1 MLDLSHESMVPRI
14 ANSCLFHRP
23 QPSGS
28 FALTI
33 GEQSGY
39 NEGLKLSHVL
49 PITSSPGFETQPRM
63 NITTV
68 ALHSFTTA
76 RWPVSLL
83 VCACARSVIRGWL
96 VVVLAFLALSSTHA
110 ERPPAPPVTTEP
122 KVLLKEHCYACHAEG
137 NAEGKFSIDDLLV
150 QPDGESTRTA
160 WWRVLKNLRAEMMP
174 PHSEPK
180 LSEAARRQLI
190 QWLEIEALHL
200 DPQRPDPGQVTLR
213 RLNRSEYRNT
223 IRDLMGIEFES
234 EVEFPPDDT
243 GHGFDTVGDAMSV
256 SPLLMEKYLQ
266 AAEQIVFQ
274 AVPLKHRIPAQ
285 NIVSGRTFVSAEG
298 KQLDRLISFYDAV
311 DVQAEFNVEHA
322 AEYELE
328 FVTTI
333 HGGFDFDPGRCKTIL
348 QLDDAELISS
358 EHAWGD
364 RGQQVERFTRPLSAG
379 THRIRW
385 TLQPLVDKTQR
396 QNDVRFEIKEF
407 RISGPTDPALWI
419 SPPGY
424 DRFFPRS
431 QPPTEPSE
439 QQAYAGE
446 VLQRF
451 ASRAFRRP
459 VDEATLQRLTNLA
472 SHLIESRQA
481 TFEQAVARS
490 MVAVLAS
497 PRFLFRIEHGLA
509 ADAHEPF
516 PRLDEYA
523 LASRLSY
530 FLWSTMPDERLWQ
543 LAEQRLLR
551 NELDTEVAR
560 MIADPRFRNVS
571 ESFVGQWLQTRDV
584 ETISIDPLE
593 AIGARAEYDALR
605 DQLRE
610 KFGRDRSQYESDD
623 HPPDILKML
632 VRYRELRE
640 LRDSLTNDL
649 RRDLRRET
657 EELFHYIASQ
667 DRSLLELIDS
677 RYSFLNQRLAKFYGL
692 TSIDESQLDEREL
705 QRIELPHGSPR
716 GGVLTQGSILMVTS
730 NPTRTSPVKR
740 GLFILEN
747 ILGTPSAPPPAAVPE
762 LEAASS
768 AFAGRQPTLRELL
781 AHHRQDA
788 LCASCHNRFDPLGL
802 ALENFNAVGKWRDS
816 EAGVPV
822 DASGQLITGETFSD
836 VQQLKYL
843 LSHQRQGDFYRCF
856 ATKLMTYALGR
867 GPEYHDE
874 LALDQI
880 VSELEAK
887 QGRFS
892 SVVLGVIRS
901 PPFDRLRRK

>member
-1 MLDLSHESMVPRI
+1 MYICNAALKRSMPVTWLMFHHLGPNNVRAAI
-14 ANSCLFHRP
+14 GCL
-23 QPSGS
+23 
-28 FALTI
+28 
-33 GEQSGY
+33 
-39 NEGLKLSHVL
+39 
-49 PITSSPGFETQPRM
+49 
-63 NITTV
+63 
-68 ALHSFTTA
+68 
-76 RWPVSLL
+76 
-83 VCACARSVIRGWL
+83 VIS
-96 VVVLAFLALSSTHA
+96 LALVASSMAQA
-110 ERPPAPPVTTEP
+110 ERPPAPSIKAKPEG
-122 KVLLKEHCYACHAEG
+122 LLKEHCFACHADG
-137 NAEGKFSIDDLLV
+137 NAEGKFSLDELLS
-150 QPDGESTRTA
+150 QPDDEPTRAA
-160 WWRVLKNLRAEMMP
+160 WWRVLKNIRAEMMP

-180 LSEAARRQLI
+180 LPIAVRGQLVH
-190 QWLEIEALHL
+190 WLETEALHL
-200 DPQRPDPGQVTLR
+200 DPAHPDPGQVTLR
-213 RLNRSEYRNT
+213 RLNRNEYRNT

-274 AVPLKHRIPAQ
+274 AVPLQHRIPALT
-285 NIVSGRTFVSAEG
+285 IVSGHVFANSEG
-298 KQLDRLISFYDAV
+298 KKLDKLVSFYESV
-311 DVQAEFNVEHA
+311 DVVAEFSVPHA

-328 FVTTI
+328 FATRV
-333 HGGFDFDPGRCKTIL
+333 HGGFDFDPGRCKTTL
-348 QLDDAELISS
+348 QLDGVELLSS

-364 RGQQVERFTRPLSAG
+364 RGEQVERFTRQLSSG
-379 THRIRW
+379 THRARW
-385 TLQPLVDKTQR
+385 VLQPLLDKSQK
-396 QNDVRFEIKEF
+396 QNDVRFELKEL

-431 QPPTEPSE
+431 QPPSEPTE
-439 QQAYAGE
+439 QKLYARE

-459 VDEATLQRLTNLA
+459 VDDATLERLTNLA
-472 SHLIESRQA
+472 VQLLESSQV

-497 PRFLFRIEHGLA
+497 PRFLFRIEEGLP
-509 ADAHEPF
+509 ADAGQKF

-530 FLWSTMPDERLWQ
+530 FLWSTMPDERLWK
-543 LAEQRLLR
+543 LAEQGRLR
-551 NELDTEVAR
+551 HELEHEVAR

-593 AIGARAEYDALR
+593 ALGARAEYDMLR

-610 KFGRDRSQYESDD
+610 KFGRDRSQYDRDD
-623 HPPDILKML
+623 HPPEIQQLL
-632 VRYRELRE
+632 VRYRELRG
-640 LRDSLTNDL
+640 LRDSLTSEL

-657 EELFHYIASQ
+657 EDLFHYIASQ
-667 DRSLLELIDS
+667 DRSLLELIDG

-692 TSIDESQLDEREL
+692 ESSIKQRLDDRDL
-705 QRIELPHGSPR
+705 HRVELPAGSPR
-716 GGVLTQGSILMVTS
+716 GGVLGHGSFLMVTS

-747 ILGTPSAPPPAAVPE
+747 ILGTPAPPPPAAVPE
-762 LEAASS
+762 LEAAAT
-768 AFAGRQPTLRELL
+768 AFADRQPTLRELL

-802 ALENFNAVGKWRDS
+802 ALENFNALGLWRDS
-816 EAGVPV
+816 EAGAAV
-822 DASGQLITGETFSD
+822 DASGQLITGESFGN
-836 VQQLKYL
+836 VQQLKHI
-843 LSHQRQGDFYRCF
+843 LSHQRRGDFYRCF

-880 VSELEAK
+880 VSTLEAN

-892 SVVLGVIRS
+892 SALLGVIRS
-901 PPFDRLRRK
+901 PPFDRLRSK